1 MRETSV
7 GEIAA
12 ASSFQPQGTM
22 GEGSMVLQTRYEKLM
37 RELSPF
43 SLTRSF
49 ELYACQKLVNR
60 EGIFTFLINVQ
71 KFEGGLDQQW
81 PFGAD
86 EGGEVNTD
94 SELPPNS
101 WILQPTSSTW
111 YANLRRKTWPT
122 RNHKDDSVEF
132 LPCATATYNVEITG
146 INVRTGCGSSN

>member
-60 EGIFTFLINVQ
+60 EEIFTFLINVQ
-71 KFEGGLDQQW
+71 KFEGGPDQQ
-81 PFGAD
+81 
-86 EGGEVNTD
+86 
-94 SELPPNS
+94 
-101 WILQPTSSTW
+101 
-111 YANLRRKTWPT
+111 
-122 RNHKDDSVEF
+122 
-132 LPCATATYNVEITG
+132 
-146 INVRTGCGSSN
+146 